1 MNAQKTQGSSVGNDV
16 YGGLATYGKINVIIG
31 TVISSVI
38 VLALLIFGS
47 KLYFSKDKQTKLVQG
62 TATNVSVSTS
72 NNTTSTTSTTY
83 TIHYSVDSKQ
93 YAIQGSGNGVI
104 NGQTINVLYDPEN
117 PSSARMASSMSNHT
131 LGGILISVGLVVG
144 LLSGLTLYFTL
155 KYKEFAAIEGGITV
169 GSQIG
174 NLIRG

>member
-72 NNTTSTTSTTY
+72 NNTTSTTY

-93 YAIQGSGNGVI
+93 YGIEGSGNGVI

>member
-1 MNAQKTQGSSVGNDV
+1 MNAQKTQGSSVGDNV

-31 TVISSVI
+31 TVISSII

-62 TATNVSVSTS
+62 TATNVSVSTY
-72 NNTTSTTSTTY
+72 NNTTSTTY

-131 LGGILISVGLVVG
+131 LGGILIIVGLVVT

-155 KYKEFAAIEGGITV
+155 KYKEFAAIEGGMTAA
-169 GSQIG
+169 SQIG